1 MNGWYFTFFVAAGL
15 LTVHAAVNVL
25 MALVDSGSILL

>member
-1 MNGWYFTFFVAAGL
+1 MKGYVWALCVASAL

-25 MALVDSGSILL
+25 MALVDNGSILL

>member
-25 MALVDSGSILL
+25 MALVDNGSILL